1 MPYGHDQHDN
11 AARCRRIG
19 VGEIIS
25 RDKYN
30 AKTAAHALLE
40 LLSDPSYKKNALKA
54 KSIADSEHGTQA
66 ACDAIEEL
74 MSDPPA

>member
-19 VGEIIS
+19 VAEIIS
-25 RDKYN
+25 RDRYN

-40 LLSDPSYKKNALKA
+40 LLSDSSYKTRAEAA
-54 KSIADSEHGTQA
+54 KRIVDSEHGTQA
-66 ACDAIEEL
+66 ACDAIEVLVKERG
-74 MSDPPA
+74 